1 MERAKVIH
9 VITRLDNGGSAQN
22 TLLTAIRHDR
32 ARFEPLVV
40 VGDTGPWNDQGGRR
54 ATEDNCRRLEKAGV
68 RWKMIPSLG
77 RSIQPLRDVATFWS
91 LVRLFK
97 REQPQVVH
105 THTSKAGV
113 LGRLAAWIARVP
125 VVVHTP
131 HGHVFY
137 GHFGRI
143 ASWLFL
149 QVERLLALMSTKL
162 IALTEAER
170 DEHLALAVG
179 TSRQFAVVPSG
190 IDLLRFRGV
199 AKRRPSWFT
208 CPAGTA
214 VVGSVGWFAPVKGHT
229 FLIEALA
236 KVKTRV
242 PNVCLVLVGNGRSL
256 DDLRTLS
263 KRLGL
268 DQTVQFITDCQEV
281 EQCLAGMDLYVQP
294 SLNEGMGR
302 ALIEAMAAGLPVI
315 ASKVGG
321 IPAIVADRYNGLLV
335 PPGDAEALAAALLTL
350 LTSPQ
355 LAHRLGAAA
364 SRTVGE
370 RFGAGAMV
378 QAIESQYDQAL
389 REAHIA

>member
-9 VITRLDNGGSAQN
+9 LITRLDNGGSAQN

-54 ATEDNCRRLEKAGV
+54 AAEDNCRRLEKAGV
-68 RWKMIPSLG
+68 RWQMLPSLG
-77 RSIQPLRDVATFWS
+77 RSIQPLRDVSTLWS
-91 LVRLFK
+91 LVRLF
-97 REQPQVVH
+97 RQERPHVVH

-113 LGRLAAWIARVP
+113 LGRLAAWLARVP

-137 GHFGRI
+137 GHFGYV

-149 QVERLLALMSTKL
+149 QVERFLAPMSSRL

-190 IDLLRFRGV
+190 IDLSRFRGV
-199 AKRRPSWFT
+199 AKHRPSWFT
-208 CPAGTA
+208 CPAGAT
-214 VVGSVGWFAPVKGHT
+214 VIGSVGWFTPVKGHAY
-229 FLIEALA
+229 LIEAVA
-236 KVKTRV
+236 KVKARV
-242 PNVCLVLVGNGRSL
+242 PHAFLVLIGNGRSL
-256 DDLRTLS
+256 EDLRTLS

-268 DQTVQFITDCQEV
+268 DSAVQFITDCQEV
-281 EQCLAGMDLYVQP
+281 EECLAGMDLYVQP

-302 ALIEAMAAGLPVI
+302 ALVEAMAAGLPVV

-321 IPAIVADRYNGLLV
+321 IPAVVKDRCNGLLV
-335 PPGDAEALAAALLTL
+335 PPGDAEALAAAILTL
-350 LTSPQ
+350 LTSPE
-355 LAHRLGAAA
+355 LARSLGTTANR
-364 SRTVGE
+364 SVGE

-389 REAHIA
+389 REAHIV